1 MSKILIAYG
10 TSEGQTAK
18 IAEQLAEF
26 IRAQGHDALPV
37 DISREAPAPEGY
49 EAVIAGA
56 SVHKGKHQRWVVD
69 YVRRNRP
76 ALEHLPSAF
85 FSVSMAIADGTEKGR
100 LEAEGYVETFVK
112 ETGWCPEKVGLFAG
126 ALAYTKYNFLLRWIM
141 RRIAR
146 SKGSRDLDTRRD
158 YVYTD
163 LDAVQRFAKEFLLS
177 WADEPRPCTG
187 PTPPP
192 SPPSPPRT
200 PPGRARGQPSR
211 T

>member
-18 IAEQLAEF
+18 IAVQLAEF
-26 IRAQGHDALPV
+26 IRAQGHDAFAV

-49 EAVIAGA
+49 GAVIIGA
-56 SVHKGKHQRWVVD
+56 SVHMGKHQRRVVD

-76 ALEHLPSAF
+76 ALAHLPSAF
-85 FSVSMAIADGTEKGR
+85 FSVSLAIQDGTEKGR
-100 LEAEGYVETFVK
+100 REAEGYVETFVL

-126 ALAYTKYNFLLRWIM
+126 ALVYTKYNFLLRWIM

-146 SKGSRDLDTRRD
+146 SRGSPDLDTSRD

-163 LDAVQRFAKEFLLS
+163 MDAVQRFAVEFLAS
-177 WADEPRPCTG
+177 VAPAE
-187 PTPPP
+187 
-192 SPPSPPRT
+192 
-200 PPGRARGQPSR
+200 ARITVAAEHMS
-211 T
+211 